1 MNKYTY
7 NVLVVEDENQAR
19 ENFVSYLS
27 MFYENVFEA
36 NNGEEALEIY
46 RTKKVDIILLD
57 INIPKISGLEVARQ
71 IREKDLMTKI
81 IVLTAHSEKSFLLEA
96 MGLKLTKYLLKPVNR
111 KDLKEAFELA
121 ISELKKFEVI
131 LNEEIVLREF
141 YSYSF
146 STKILKFKNQ
156 EINLTQKEQ
165 LLFEYLVKNRNKIC
179 LYDELLVYTDIST
192 LDGLKNLIKRLRNKF
207 EDVLILNISGIGYKI
222 NLN

>member
-27 MFYENVFEA
+27 MFYENVFEV

-131 LNEEIVLREF
+131 LNEEIILREF

-156 EINLTQKEQ
+156 EVNLTQKEQ

-179 LYDELLVYTDIST
+179 VYDELLVYTDIST

>member
-36 NNGEEALEIY
+36 NDGEEALEIY

-131 LNEEIVLREF
+131 LNEEIILREF

>member
-27 MFYENVFEA
+27 MFYENVFES
-36 NNGEEALEIY
+36 NDGEEALEIY

-131 LNEEIVLREF
+131 LNEEIILREF

>member
-36 NNGEEALEIY
+36 NDGEEALEIY